1 MVVIL
6 FNIAFFFVDAFFYNI
21 NSVPKGEFLSSSVS
35 PNHKYKVEIYVID
48 AGGNL
53 GKAVRGQVQNLS
65 TGSTRNLYWEAG
77 VDTATV
83 SWGSKNS
90 VIINNRP
97 INVENGHFD
106 WRDEI
111 SARKI
116 IDNTPQ

>member
-1 MVVIL
+1 MIIVL
-6 FNIAFFFVDAFFYNI
+6 FNIAFFFTDAFFYNLKHL
-21 NSVPKGEFLSSSVS
+21 PTGELLSSSVS
-35 PNHKYKVEIYVID
+35 PNHKYKVEMYVID

-53 GKAVRGQVQNLS
+53 GEAVRGQVTELE
-65 TGSTRNLYWEAG
+65 TGETRNLYWEAG
-77 VDTATV
+77 INSATV

-97 INVENGHFD
+97 INVQTEHFD

-111 SARKI
+111 SSRKI